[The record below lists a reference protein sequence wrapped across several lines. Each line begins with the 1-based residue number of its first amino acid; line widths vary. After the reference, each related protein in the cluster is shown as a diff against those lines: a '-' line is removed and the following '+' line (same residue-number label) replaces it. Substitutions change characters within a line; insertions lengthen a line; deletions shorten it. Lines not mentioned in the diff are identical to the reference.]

1 MNFFQ
6 DRNMCMKINH
16 DHFLNN
22 KTEEKITS
30 KCDIFDS
37 QEHYVD
43 PEKKRVF
50 FKMPARGEIGFE
62 TKNGSQIFFWKKM
75 NNSCLTLDD
84 SLRINLITVSKFL
97 HFMPLSRENTRRFL
111 VLSRSVK
118 KKSSARFFKV

>member
-6 DRNMCMKINH
+6 ARNMCMKINH

-43 PEKKRVF
+43 PEKKRFF

-62 TKNGSQIFFWKKM
+62 TKNGSQIFFWKK
-75 NNSCLTLDD
+75 
-84 SLRINLITVSKFL
+84 
-97 HFMPLSRENTRRFL
+97 
-111 VLSRSVK
+111 
-118 KKSSARFFKV
+118 